1 MSKSLRQ
8 KIQESL
14 DRRVATRRRARQ
26 ARIDA
31 KDITYAISWARTYF
45 NVGAPDT
52 LLDPPT
58 FDMEVDRDKGEIT
71 VWPRLDG
78 RRIVAGCFVTYQL
91 CREDGRLV
99 WKGTNPLTG
108 TPIALEVP

>member
-14 DRRVATRRRARQ
+14 DRRVVTRRRARQ

-31 KDITYAISWARTYF
+31 KDVIYAVSWARTHF

-58 FDMEVDRDKGEIT
+58 FDMEVDRDRGEIT
-71 VWPRLDG
+71 VWPRLYG
-78 RRIVAGCFVTYQL
+78 KRSGLALPVTFQL
-91 CREDGRLV
+91 CRERGQLV

-108 TPIALEVP
+108 IPTALKVP